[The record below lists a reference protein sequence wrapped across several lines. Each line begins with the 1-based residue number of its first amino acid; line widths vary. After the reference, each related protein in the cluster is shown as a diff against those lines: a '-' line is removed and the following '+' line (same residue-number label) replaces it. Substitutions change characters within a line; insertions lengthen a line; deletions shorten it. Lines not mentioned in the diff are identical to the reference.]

1 LTKTEEQETIISMRS
16 IPIGQIGA
24 TTISPNDD
32 NAWTEV
38 TPSAAGMK
46 ADRLEQVT
54 DRLASRL
61 SDRHF
66 GAQLVVLRGG
76 RVVLD
81 RSVGFTNR
89 DHARMTP
96 RDRLV
101 VYSLGKPFAALC
113 VHLLAER
120 GLLALDKPVSAYWP
134 EYGQH
139 GKQDVTVRQVLQ
151 HRTGSP
157 MAGRGMLGVLAES
170 FAIPNWA
177 KSIRRIEE
185 ATPWFAPGSA
195 SAYQF
200 FSYGFICGELV
211 RRATGKNI
219 QEFFDESFARPL
231 GLTRTSFG
239 LPPSAWGE
247 RVVIDGKGAFLF
259 NWRRMR
265 EAVCPSATTS
275 TTAREVA
282 AFYEM
287 LRLGGRAGSARLLRE
302 ETILAARQPSSDG
315 EVDRFIKAP
324 VRWSQAFMLG
334 GVSSDEGPG
343 GIMGRKS
350 SRETFGFG
358 GSSCCVV
365 WCDPGR
371 ELVSV
376 YLCNKS
382 VPDPIGFAQ
391 LRDLSDLILDAC
403 DSNEM
408 GEIR

>member
-1 LTKTEEQETIISMRS
+1 MK
-16 IPIGQIGA
+16 
-24 TTISPNDD
+24 ISPNDD
-32 NAWTEV
+32 NSWTEV
-38 TPSAAGMK
+38 APPAAGIK
-46 ADRLEQVT
+46 ADRLGKVAHW
-54 DRLASRL
+54 LASRL
-61 SDRHF
+61 RAAHF

-81 RSVGFTNR
+81 RSVGSTNR
-89 DHARMTP
+89 DHARVTP
-96 RDRLV
+96 RDRFAI
-101 VYSLGKPFAALC
+101 YSLGKPFAALC

-120 GLLALDKPVSAYWP
+120 GLLALDKPVSTYWP
-134 EYGQH
+134 EYRQN
-139 GKQDVTVRQVLQ
+139 GKQGVTVRQVLQ

-195 SAYQF
+195 PAYQF

-211 RRATGKNI
+211 HRVTGKKI
-219 QEFFDESFARPL
+219 QEVFDESFARPL
-231 GLTRTSFG
+231 GLKRTSFG

-247 RVVIDGKGAFLF
+247 RVVIDGKAAFLF

-282 AFYEM
+282 VFYEM
-287 LRLGGRAGSARLLRE
+287 LRLGGRDGSARLLRE

-343 GIMGRKS
+343 CIMGGKS
-350 SRETFGFG
+350 SRETFGCG
-358 GSSCCVV
+358 GSSCCVA

-403 DSNEM
+403 E
-408 GEIR
+408 

>member
-1 LTKTEEQETIISMRS
+1 M
-16 IPIGQIGA
+16 
-24 TTISPNDD
+24 TISPNDD
-32 NAWTEV
+32 NTWTEV
-38 TPSAAGMK
+38 APRAAGIK
-46 ADRLEQVT
+46 ADRLEKVSHW
-54 DRLASRL
+54 LASRL
-61 SDRHF
+61 RDRHF

-81 RSVGFTNR
+81 RSVGSTNR
-89 DHARMTP
+89 DHARVTP
-96 RDRLV
+96 RDRFI

-113 VHLLAER
+113 VHWLAER
-120 GLLALDKPVSAYWP
+120 GLLALDRPVSAYWP

-157 MAGRGMLGVLAES
+157 MAGRGMLGLLAES

-177 KSIRRIEE
+177 RSIRRIEE

-195 SAYQF
+195 PAYQF

-211 RRATGKNI
+211 RRVTGNRI
-219 QEFFDESFARPL
+219 QEFFDENLARPL
-231 GLTRTSFG
+231 GLTRSSFG

-247 RVVIDGKGAFLF
+247 RVVIDGKGAFIF

-282 AFYEM
+282 IFYEM

-343 GIMGRKS
+343 CIMGRKS

-358 GSSCCVV
+358 GSSCCVA

-371 ELVSV
+371 ELVAV
-376 YLCNKS
+376 CLCNKS

-403 DSNEM
+403 E
-408 GEIR
+408 

>member
-1 LTKTEEQETIISMRS
+1 MRP
-16 IPIGQIGA
+16 IPMGQIAA

-32 NAWTEV
+32 NAWAEV
-38 TPSAAGMK
+38 APRAAGMK
-46 ADRLEQVT
+46 ADSLVQVT
-54 DRLASRL
+54 DWLGSRL

-81 RSVGFTNR
+81 RSVGSTNR
-89 DHARMTP
+89 DHARVTP
-96 RDRLV
+96 RDRFV

-120 GLLALDKPVSAYWP
+120 GRLALDEPVSAYWP
-134 EYGQH
+134 QYGQR
-139 GKQDVTVRQVLQ
+139 GKTGVTIRQVLQ

-157 MAGRGMLGVLAES
+157 MAGQGMLGVLAES

-185 ATPWFAPGSA
+185 ARPWFAPGSA
-195 SAYQF
+195 AAYQF

-211 RRATGKNI
+211 WRVTGKRI
-219 QEFFDESFARPL
+219 QEFFDENFARPL

-239 LPPSAWGE
+239 LPRSGWVE
-247 RVVIDGKGAFLF
+247 RVVIHGQAAFLF

-282 AFYEM
+282 VFYEM
-287 LRLGGRAGSARLLRE
+287 LRRGGWAGSVRLLGE
-302 ETILAARQPSSDG
+302 GTILAARQPSSDG
-315 EVDRFIKAP
+315 EMDRFIKAP

-334 GVSSDEGPG
+334 GVNSDEDLGR
-343 GIMGRKS
+343 IMGRKS
-350 SRETFGFG
+350 SCETFGCG
-358 GSSCCVV
+358 GSSCCVA

-371 ELVSV
+371 ELVAV

-391 LRDLSDLILDAC
+391 LRELSDLILGAC
-403 DSNEM
+403 E
-408 GEIR
+408 

>member
-1 LTKTEEQETIISMRS
+1 M
-16 IPIGQIGA
+16 GQTVA
-24 TTISPNDD
+24 TTISPDD
-32 NAWTEV
+32 DSSWTEV
-38 TPSAAGMK
+38 VPPAVGVK
-46 ADRLEQVT
+46 PDRLEQVT
-54 DRLASRL
+54 NWLASRL

-81 RSVGFTNR
+81 RSAGSTNR
-89 DHARMTP
+89 DHARVTP
-96 RDRLV
+96 RDRFV

-134 EYGQH
+134 NYGQH
-139 GKQDVTVRQVLQ
+139 GKQGVTVRQVLQ

-170 FAIPNWA
+170 SAIPNWA

-185 ATPWFAPGSA
+185 AAPWFAPGSA
-195 SAYQF
+195 PAYQF

-211 RRATGKNI
+211 YRVTGMKI
-219 QEFFDESFARPL
+219 QEFFEEDFARPL

-239 LPPSAWGE
+239 LPRSAWGE
-247 RVVIDGKGAFLF
+247 RVVVHGRAAFLF

-282 AFYEM
+282 VFYEM
-287 LRLGGRAGSARLLRE
+287 LRRGGRAGGVGLLGE
-302 ETILAARQPSSDG
+302 ATIRAARQPSSEG

-324 VRWSQAFMLG
+324 VRWSQAFLLG
-334 GVSSDEGPG
+334 GVRSDDDLGR
-343 GIMGRKS
+343 IMGSKS

-358 GSSCCVV
+358 GSSCCMA

-371 ELVSV
+371 ELVAV

-382 VPDPIGFAQ
+382 VPDPIGFTE

-403 DSNEM
+403 E
-408 GEIR
+408 

>member
-1 LTKTEEQETIISMRS
+1 M
-16 IPIGQIGA
+16 GQTVA
-24 TTISPNDD
+24 TTISPDD
-32 NAWTEV
+32 DSSWTEV
-38 TPSAAGMK
+38 VPPAVGVK
-46 ADRLEQVT
+46 PDRLEQVT
-54 DRLASRL
+54 NWLASRL

-81 RSVGFTNR
+81 RSVGSTNR
-89 DHARMTP
+89 DHARVTP
-96 RDRLV
+96 RDRFV

-134 EYGQH
+134 NYGQH
-139 GKQDVTVRQVLQ
+139 GKQGVTVRQVLQ

-170 FAIPNWA
+170 SAIPNWA

-185 ATPWFAPGSA
+185 AAPWFAPGSA
-195 SAYQF
+195 PAYQF

-211 RRATGKNI
+211 YRVTGKKI
-219 QEFFDESFARPL
+219 QEFFEENFARPL

-239 LPPSAWGE
+239 LPRSAWGE
-247 RVVIDGKGAFLF
+247 RVVVHGRAAFLF

-282 AFYEM
+282 VFYEM
-287 LRLGGRAGSARLLRE
+287 LRRGGRTSGVGLLGE
-302 ETILAARQPSSDG
+302 ATIRAARQPSSEG

-324 VRWSQAFMLG
+324 VRWSQAFLLG
-334 GVSSDEGPG
+334 GVCSDDDLGR
-343 GIMGRKS
+343 IMGSES

-358 GSSCCVV
+358 GSSCCMA

-371 ELVSV
+371 ELVAV

-391 LRDLSDLILDAC
+391 LLDLSDLILDSC
-403 DSNEM
+403 E
-408 GEIR
+408 

>member
-1 LTKTEEQETIISMRS
+1 MA
-16 IPIGQIGA
+16 PPA
-24 TTISPNDD
+24 V
-32 NAWTEV
+32 AV
-38 TPSAAGMK
+38 K
-46 ADRLEQVT
+46 ADHLVRVT
-54 DRLASRL
+54 DWLASRL

-76 RVVLD
+76 QVVLD
-81 RSVGFTNR
+81 RSVGSTNR
-89 DHARMTP
+89 DHSRVTP
-96 RDRLV
+96 RDRFV

-120 GLLALDKPVSAYWP
+120 GLLALDDPVSAYWP

-139 GKQDVTVRQVLQ
+139 GKRSVTVRQVLQ

-157 MAGRGMLGVLAES
+157 MTGRGTLGVLGET

-177 KSIRRIEE
+177 KSTRRIEE

-195 SAYQF
+195 PAYQF

-211 RRATGKNI
+211 RRVTGENI
-219 QEFFDESFARPL
+219 QEFFDKNFARPL
-231 GLTRTSFG
+231 GLTRTTFG
-239 LPPSAWGE
+239 LPRSAWEE
-247 RVVIDGKGAFLF
+247 RVVIHGKAAFLF

-282 AFYEM
+282 VFYEM
-287 LRLGGRAGSARLLRE
+287 LRCGGRAGNTRLLGE
-302 ETILAARQPSSDG
+302 GTVHAARQPSSDG

-324 VRWSQAFMLG
+324 VRWSQAFLLG
-334 GVSSDEGPG
+334 GVSSDEDLAR
-343 GIMGRKS
+343 IMGRKS

-358 GSSCCVV
+358 GSSCSVA

-371 ELVSV
+371 EIVAV
-376 YLCNKS
+376 YLCNRS
-382 VPDPIGFAQ
+382 VPDSVGFTQ
-391 LRDLSDLILDAC
+391 LCELSDLILDAC
-403 DSNEM
+403 E
-408 GEIR
+408 

>member
-1 LTKTEEQETIISMRS
+1 MK
-16 IPIGQIGA
+16 
-24 TTISPNDD
+24 ISPNDD
-32 NAWTEV
+32 NTWTEV
-38 TPSAAGMK
+38 APSAAGVK
-46 ADRLEQVT
+46 ADRLDQVT
-54 DRLASRL
+54 HWLESRL
-61 SDRHF
+61 RDGHF
-66 GAQLVVLRGG
+66 GAQLVVLRAG

-81 RSVGFTNR
+81 RSIGSTNR
-89 DHARMTP
+89 DRARVTP
-96 RDRLV
+96 RDRFV
-101 VYSLGKPFAALC
+101 IYSLGKPFAALS

-120 GLLALDKPVSAYWP
+120 GLLALDKPVSAYWRD
-134 EYGQH
+134 YGQN

-170 FAIPNWA
+170 LAIPNWA

-195 SAYQF
+195 PAYQF
-200 FSYGFICGELV
+200 FTYGFICGELV
-211 RRATGKNI
+211 HRVTGKKI
-219 QEFFDESFARPL
+219 QEFFDENFARPL

-239 LPPSAWGE
+239 LPRSAWGE
-247 RVVIDGKGAFLF
+247 RVVIDGRGAFLF

-282 AFYEM
+282 VFYEM
-287 LRLGGRAGSARLLRE
+287 LRLGGRAGSARLLCE
-302 ETILAARQPSSDG
+302 ETISAARQPSSDG

-343 GIMGRKS
+343 CIMGRKS

-358 GSSCCVV
+358 GSSSCVA

-382 VPDPIGFAQ
+382 VPDPFGFAQ

-403 DSNEM
+403 E
-408 GEIR
+408 

>member
-1 LTKTEEQETIISMRS
+1 LTKSEEKETIISMRP
-16 IPIGQIGA
+16 IPIGQIAA

-32 NAWTEV
+32 NTWTEV
-38 TPSAAGMK
+38 APSAAGMK

-54 DRLASRL
+54 DWLASRL

-81 RSVGFTNR
+81 RSVGSTNR
-89 DHARMTP
+89 DHARVTP
-96 RDRLV
+96 RDRFI

-120 GLLALDKPVSAYWP
+120 GLLALDKPVSVYWP

-157 MAGRGMLGVLAES
+157 MAGRGMLGVLAET

-195 SAYQF
+195 PAYQF

-211 RRATGKNI
+211 CRVTGKKI
-219 QEFFDESFARPL
+219 QEFFVENFARPL

-239 LPPSAWGE
+239 LPRSAWGE
-247 RVVIDGKGAFLF
+247 RVVIHGKAAFLF

-282 AFYEM
+282 VFYEM
-287 LRLGGRAGSARLLRE
+287 LRCGGCAGSARLLGE
-302 ETILAARQPSSDG
+302 GTILAAREPSSDG

-334 GVSSDEGPG
+334 GVSSDEDLGR
-343 GIMGRKS
+343 IMGRKS
-350 SRETFGFG
+350 SRETFGCG
-358 GSSCCVV
+358 GSSCCVA
-365 WCDPGR
+365 WCDSSR
-371 ELVSV
+371 ELVAV

-391 LRDLSDLILDAC
+391 LLDLSDLVLDAC
-403 DSNEM
+403 E
-408 GEIR
+408 

>member
-1 LTKTEEQETIISMRS
+1 MN
-16 IPIGQIGA
+16 
-24 TTISPNDD
+24 ISPNDD
-32 NAWTEV
+32 HTWTEV

-46 ADRLEQVT
+46 ADGLERVT
-54 DRLASRL
+54 AWLASRL
-61 SDRHF
+61 SDKHF
-66 GAQLVVLRGG
+66 GAQLAVLRGG
-76 RVVLD
+76 QVVLD
-81 RSVGFTNR
+81 RSVGSTNR
-89 DHARMTP
+89 DHAPVTP
-96 RDRLV
+96 RDRFV
-101 VYSLGKPFAALC
+101 IYSLGKPFAALC

-151 HRTGSP
+151 HRTGSA
-157 MAGRGMLGVLAES
+157 MAGRGRLGVLAEGL
-170 FAIPNWA
+170 AIPNLA

-185 ATPWFAPGSA
+185 ATPRFAPGSA
-195 SAYQF
+195 PAYQF
-200 FSYGFICGELV
+200 FSYGFLCGELV
-211 RRATGKNI
+211 RRVTGKKI
-219 QEFFDESFARPL
+219 EEFFDESFVRPL

-239 LPPSAWGE
+239 LPASAWEE
-247 RVVIDGKGAFLF
+247 RVVIAGKGAFLF

-275 TTAREVA
+275 ATAREIAV
-282 AFYEM
+282 FYEM

-302 ETILAARQPSSDG
+302 DTILAARQPSSDG
-315 EVDRFIKAP
+315 EVDRFIQAP
-324 VRWSQAFMLG
+324 VRWSQAFLLG
-334 GVSSDEGPG
+334 GLGNEEGPG
-343 GIMGRKS
+343 CILGRKS

-358 GSSCCVV
+358 GSSCCVA

-403 DSNEM
+403 A
-408 GEIR
+408 